1 MKRTIMKYARII
13 RFFRG
18 AALVA
23 AAAGLAGLVGACTN
37 ETVEYNYGQQPDGTT
52 LATVS
57 GTLRSAKSL
66 RDRIPVQMT
75 ENAAEPM
82 TDRVVYRLN
91 QPAAQTLTVTVAPDL
106 SLVDTYN
113 ATNKTDLQPLP
124 ATAVTV
130 GNGGALTVAAG
141 KSESE
146 PLEITFSADGL
157 ASGSYLLPLAL
168 QTDAETAE
176 GQVLYYGIT
185 VRAFDENL
193 FQQGD
198 NFWEIP
204 LDTEWTTVFYLNTSE
219 AQAHYADYVA
229 LETKQKDEFK
239 TTTQASLGNIIVLRI
254 AQVDY
259 DAALQRV
266 IFAPTSDLF
275 YTLEHADKY
284 IAPMKDKGRKICVC
298 IEGAGKGIGF
308 CNMTDAQIAD
318 FVAQVKS
325 FVETYDLDGVN
336 LWDRGTGYGKEGMP
350 AMNTTSYPKLIKAM
364 REAMPDKLLT
374 VVDHEEPTEYF
385 LDTGATGGI
394 AVGDYIDYAWHGY
407 VSQDEPI
414 VFCDPYNISSSF
426 PQVHPR
432 KAIAGLDKNC
442 YGTVNVPFYP
452 EKSDLA
458 QDPTMELWM
467 MNTVMWGVE
476 RSNNIIVFEDLAL
489 PQANVQ
495 EQGCIGMIGNYF
507 MCLQYDEM
515 FNEKCTYNVKTRI
528 TNVYHGFGIEG
539 GSGYNTFAKD
549 W

>member
-82 TDRVVYRLN
+82 TDRIVYRLN

-106 SLVDTYN
+106 SLVGTYN
-113 ATNKTDLQPLP
+113 DANLTSLQPLP
-124 ATAVTV
+124 VANVSV
-130 GNGGALTVAAG
+130 GNGTLTVAAG

-157 ASGSYLLPLAL
+157 APGSYLLPLAL

-185 VRAFDENL
+185 VRAFDENIY
-193 FQQGD
+193 QDGD
-198 NFWEIP
+198 NSWEIP
-204 LDTEWTTVFYLNTSE
+204 LDTEWTTVFYVNTSE
-219 AQAHYADYVA
+219 VQAHYADYVA
-229 LETKQKDEFK
+229 WEKMDMMTFEIVY
-239 TTTQASLGNIIVLRI
+239 QASLGNIIVLRI

-259 DAALQRV
+259 DTTSQRV
-266 IFAPTSDLF
+266 LFAPTSDLL
-275 YTLEHADKY
+275 YTLEHSDKY
-284 IAPMKDKGRKICVC
+284 IAQMKDKGRKICVC

-318 FVAQVKS
+318 FVTQVKV

-385 LDTGATGGI
+385 HDTEVTGGI

-407 VSQDEPI
+407 VSEDEPI
-414 VFCDPYNISSSF
+414 AFINPYNAGTSYT
-426 PQVHPR
+426 QNYTR
-432 KAIAGLDKNC
+432 KPFAGLPEAK
-442 YGTVNVPFYP
+442 YGNVNVPFYS
-452 EKSDLA
+452 EKSDLFM
-458 QDPTMELWM
+458 D
-467 MNTVMWGVE
+467 MNMDMWSMNAIMWNIE
-476 RSNNIIVFEDLAL
+476 RANNIIVFGDLVL
-489 PQANVQ
+489 PQVNFA
-495 EQGCIGMIGNYF
+495 ELGCISMIQNFLAY
-507 MCLQYDEM
+507 LAYDEN
-515 FNEKCTYNVKTRI
+515 FDAAYSYNVMMRTFNI
-528 TNVYHGFGIEG
+528 YHKN
-539 GSGYNTFAKD
+539 GYNTFAKD

>member
-1 MKRTIMKYARII
+1 MKRTIMKHTRII
-13 RFFRG
+13 RFLRG

-23 AAAGLAGLVGACTN
+23 AACGLFGACA
-37 ETVEYNYGQQPDGTT
+37 EDPVAYNAGQQPDGAT
-52 LATVS
+52 LTEVS
-57 GTLRSAKSL
+57 GTLRSGKSL
-66 RDRIPVQMT
+66 RERIPVSLT
-75 ENAAEPM
+75 ENAAEAV
-82 TDRVVYRLN
+82 TDRVVYRLS
-91 QPAAQTLTVTVAPDL
+91 QPAAQTVTVTVTHDL

-124 ATAVTV
+124 AANVSV
-130 GNGGALTVAAG
+130 GNGTLTVAAG
-141 KSESE
+141 KTESE

-157 ASGSYLLPLAL
+157 APGTYLLPLAL
-168 QTDAETAE
+168 QTDADAAE

-185 VRAFDENL
+185 VREFDENL

-204 LDTEWTTVFYLNTSE
+204 LDTEWLTVFYENTSE
-219 AQAHYADYVA
+219 VQAHYADYVA
-229 LETKQKDEFK
+229 WEKLDMMTFETIYR
-239 TTTQASLGNIIVLRI
+239 ASLGNIIVLRI

-259 DAALQRV
+259 DAASQRV

-275 YTLEHADKY
+275 YTLEHSDKY
-284 IAPMKDKGRKICVC
+284 IAPMKDKGRKICIC

-318 FVAQVKS
+318 FVSQVKS

-385 LDTGATGGI
+385 WDTEATGGI

-407 VSQDEPI
+407 VSEDEPI
-414 VFCDPYNISSSF
+414 AFINPYNANTSYTQNYI
-426 PQVHPR
+426 R
-432 KAIAGLDKNC
+432 KPFAGLDESR
-442 YGTVNVPFYP
+442 YGNVNVPFYGERNDLYSDQNMLWTMNAIYWNL
-452 EKSDLA
+452 EKK
-458 QDPTMELWM
+458 
-467 MNTVMWGVE
+467 
-476 RSNNIIVFEDLAL
+476 SNLIVFADLVL
-489 PQANVQ
+489 PQANFA
-495 EQGCIGMIGNYF
+495 EQGCIGVIQNFLMY
-507 MCLQYDEM
+507 LSVDAD
-515 FNEKCTYNVKTRI
+515 FNMWYMYNVMQRI
-528 TNVYHGFGIEG
+528 SGIYHS
-539 GSGYNTFAKD
+539 SGYNTFAKD

>member
-91 QPAAQTLTVTVAPDL
+91 QPAAQAVSVSVAPDL
-106 SLVDTYN
+106 SLVGTYN
-113 ATNKTDLQPLP
+113 DANLTSLQPLP
-124 ATAVTV
+124 VANVSV
-130 GNGGALTVAAG
+130 GNGTLTVAAG

-157 ASGSYLLPLAL
+157 APGSYLLPLAL

-185 VRAFDENL
+185 VRAFDENIY
-193 FQQGD
+193 QDGD
-198 NFWEIP
+198 NSWEIP
-204 LDTEWTTVFYLNTSE
+204 LDTEWTTVFYVNTSE
-219 AQAHYADYVA
+219 VQAHYADYVA
-229 LETKQKDEFK
+229 WEKMDMMTFEIVY
-239 TTTQASLGNIIVLRI
+239 QASLGNIIVLRI

-259 DAALQRV
+259 DTTSQRV
-266 IFAPTSDLF
+266 LFAPTSDLL
-275 YTLEHADKY
+275 YTLEHSDKY
-284 IAPMKDKGRKICVC
+284 IAQMKDKGRKICVC

-318 FVAQVKS
+318 FVTQVKV

-385 LDTGATGGI
+385 HDTEVTGGI

-407 VSQDEPI
+407 VSEDEPI
-414 VFCDPYNISSSF
+414 AFINPYNAGTSYT
-426 PQVHPR
+426 QNYTR
-432 KAIAGLDKNC
+432 KPFAGLPEAK
-442 YGTVNVPFYP
+442 YGNVNVPFYS
-452 EKSDLA
+452 EKSDLFM
-458 QDPTMELWM
+458 D
-467 MNTVMWGVE
+467 MNMDMWSMNAIMWNIE
-476 RSNNIIVFEDLAL
+476 RANNIIVFGDLVL
-489 PQANVQ
+489 PQVNFA
-495 EQGCIGMIGNYF
+495 ELGCISMIQNFLAY
-507 MCLQYDEM
+507 LAYDEN
-515 FNEKCTYNVKTRI
+515 FDAAYSYNVMMRTFNI
-528 TNVYHGFGIEG
+528 YHKN
-539 GSGYNTFAKD
+539 GYNTFAKD